1 MENKITVNDIAS
13 IRPGREKIF
22 YLSSEKAR
30 HTAKTLAY
38 QQSRRNPR
46 PDIVRYSCHNGRADK
61 EAGIYPLAIKAIK
74 PGQYE

>member
-1 MENKITVNDIAS
+1 MEDKISIKDILS

-30 HTAKTLAY
+30 WTARTLAY
-38 QQSRRNPR
+38 QQPVKNPR
-46 PDIVRYSCHNGRADK
+46 PDVVRYSCHNGRAD
-61 EAGIYPLAIKAIK
+61 AGIYPIAIKAIP